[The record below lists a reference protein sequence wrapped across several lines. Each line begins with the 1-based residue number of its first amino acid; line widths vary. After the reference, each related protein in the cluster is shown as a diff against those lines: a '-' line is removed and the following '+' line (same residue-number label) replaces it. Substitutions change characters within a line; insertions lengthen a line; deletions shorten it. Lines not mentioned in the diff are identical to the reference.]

1 MVVAAVVLS
10 VVWFL
15 LAFVVRVVVQLRMT
29 GDSGMRADGGGRF
42 SAAWWTRVGFTLAVV
57 LVVVGPA
64 LAAADVVGL
73 LWSQRAVAVVGLVIA
88 VAGIVA
94 TFVAQLAMGRSW
106 RIGVDPAERTDLV
119 TSGVFAVVRN
129 PIFTTMAATAVGLTL
144 MAPTFLGF
152 AALVLLLVA
161 LELQVRA
168 VEEPYLLHTHG
179 STYTAYA
186 TRTGRFLPKLPSR

>member
-29 GDSGMRADGGGRF
+29 GDSGVRADGGGRF

-73 LWSQRAVAVVGLVIA
+73 LWDQRAVAVVGLVAA
-88 VAGIVA
+88 VAGIAA

-106 RIGVDPAERTDLV
+106 RIGVDPTERTDLV
-119 TSGVFAVVRN
+119 TSGVFALVRN

-144 MAPTFLGF
+144 MAPTLPGL
-152 AALVLLLVA
+152 AALALLAAA
-161 LELQVRA
+161 LESQVRA
-168 VEEPYLLHTHG
+168 VEEPYLRHTHG
-179 STYTAYA
+179 PTYIAYT
-186 TRTGRFLPKLPSR
+186 TRTGRFVPKLPSR

>member
-29 GDSGMRADGGGRF
+29 GDSGVRADGGGRF